1 MSDTPAEHD
10 RTSASRGDD
19 RGRGTGRGRRD
30 DSSSG
35 GRSQSGGR
43 SYDRGGSANRS
54 GSSRSGSGRGGAS
67 DGGPRRDSSAQGRG
81 RPQSGDGSPRRSST
95 GGPSRSGG
103 PARSGDRDRQRD
115 GNWNRDGQRG
125 GAGGGSRDGQYK
137 RDGQSGGQ
145 YRRDGQSGGSRYS
158 RDGGDARGGQRDRPQ
173 RDGAPRG
180 DRPQRDGGSRQ
191 GNGSRQGGSWD
202 SNRKPNAGG
211 GYGTRS
217 GGHDGR
223 SGGARSGGG
232 RAGAGRSDDKLWTK
246 GGRPARGDRDAR
258 DHEYELT
265 EEEKRAR
272 ELRSVR
278 PRHDDPDLPADV
290 EARDLAKEA
299 RIELKTL
306 SKDNAEWVAQH
317 LVMASRL
324 IDTDPELA
332 HRHAMSASR
341 RAGRIGVVRETL
353 AITAYATG
361 DFALALRE
369 LRTYRRITG
378 SNDQIALMVDS
389 ERGVGRPDRALEL
402 GRSVDRASLPSD
414 VQVSLAIAM
423 SGARLDLDQDEAAL
437 AELEIP
443 QLDPNRAFSWSPDLF
458 HAYAEVLEALG
469 RDADAATWR
478 ERAERAELA
487 LEEAHADAELETI
500 HVIEE
505 DFEFEGEPDADED
518 RELEGEPDDGA
529 VSTDE

>member
-1 MSDTPAEHD
+1 M
-10 RTSASRGDD
+10 
-19 RGRGTGRGRRD
+19 
-30 DSSSG
+30 
-35 GRSQSGGR
+35 
-43 SYDRGGSANRS
+43 
-54 GSSRSGSGRGGAS
+54 
-67 DGGPRRDSSAQGRG
+67 
-81 RPQSGDGSPRRSST
+81 
-95 GGPSRSGG
+95 
-103 PARSGDRDRQRD
+103 
-115 GNWNRDGQRG
+115 
-125 GAGGGSRDGQYK
+125 
-137 RDGQSGGQ
+137 
-145 YRRDGQSGGSRYS
+145 
-158 RDGGDARGGQRDRPQ
+158 
-173 RDGAPRG
+173 
-180 DRPQRDGGSRQ
+180 
-191 GNGSRQGGSWD
+191 
-202 SNRKPNAGG
+202 
-211 GYGTRS
+211 
-217 GGHDGR
+217 
-223 SGGARSGGG
+223 
-232 RAGAGRSDDKLWTK
+232 
-246 GGRPARGDRDAR
+246 
-258 DHEYELT
+258 
-265 EEEKRAR
+265 
-272 ELRSVR
+272 RSVR

-332 HRHAMSASR
+332 HRHALSASR

-402 GRSVDRASLPSD
+402 GRSVDRASLPND

-423 SGARLDLDQDEAAL
+423 SGARLDLGQDEAAL

-469 RDADAATWR
+469 RDADAAIWR

-505 DFEFEGEPDADED
+505 DFELEGELDAGEDVVLEGELDAGEDVVLEGELDAGEDVVLEGEPEAGDDLD
-518 RELEGEPDDGA
+518 LEGEPDDGA